1 MPWLVI
7 YTKPRSELRVAEALK
22 KMGVEVYCPVVQEIR
37 QWSDRKKKI
46 TTPLFKS
53 YVFVHL
59 EAQQRNQV
67 FKVPGVVN
75 YLFWLG
81 KPAEVRDEEI
91 RTIKKWNEN
100 DEIDQWQVEDL
111 SPGDRITISDGV
123 FKNQEALIKHI
134 GKKRM
139 RLLLPSLGYAI
150 NVRIREAVS

>member
-7 YTKPRSELRVAEALK
+7 YTKPRTELRVAEALK
-22 KMGVEVYCPVVQEIR
+22 KIGIGVYCPVVEEIR

-46 TTPLFKS
+46 ITPLFKS

-59 EAQQRNQV
+59 EAQRRNQV

-91 RTIKKWNEN
+91 RAIKKWNEN

-111 SPGDRITISDGV
+111 SPGDRITISSGV
-123 FKNQEALIKHI
+123 FKNQEAFIKHI
-134 GKKRM
+134 GRKRM